1 MLIRFFRFC
10 LLLIILLLSP
20 TKLLSQDQ
28 VVVGKVDIGRLVL
41 GLTPDGW
48 VSLSKIMEKTNLDQE
63 ELQFLEDE
71 LQRQIKIYED
81 YVPNELP
88 AVRERKEREI
98 ADYREKIDKTKEN
111 LGTQFDEEMAKFVKL
126 INLHIQK
133 KNKDSG
139 FYFGIPYIS
148 EATLSDC
155 YILDPEDYTLQLM
168 EGLGIK
174 YDMSTATKNVYDKLK
189 TFTKKV
195 GDLKRYHNYYLVVNS
210 SELTWDV
217 FYKLR
222 KKNSLTF
229 QNEDE
234 IKNKITHEVES
245 WQAKGEF
252 ESTAMWQERVNDK
265 TRAEYIESRKKYY
278 IDLYNS
284 EIENL
289 RTEQNKLLG
298 EFQSV
303 VDELYK
309 RKHEKSIA
317 AKSEEL
323 KKSDFILHPYDADH
337 ETFLINNS
345 LYGDILLQVPLQ
357 EAAGFKNNWSSVKAS
372 LKPTFVPNGEDDIL
386 TQLEFFY
393 NGKAYTYNNLTV
405 ATYALTE
412 VNYNFNPIDFKDINI
427 SDFNIES
434 KQMISKNSDQK
445 IINKEKEITAKTV
458 ESKGRVI
465 NASHQ
470 SNIDFEIPRNNSRT
484 NSLTF
489 AVIIANENYDNV
501 GDVPYALNDGQILNE
516 YLVDCVGLPQ
526 DHVKIYKNASF
537 GNIAAAM
544 RHIDNLSKAF
554 GSDLNLIFYYAG
566 HGFPNESSKNPLILP
581 VDADASIPETCYD
594 LGKIINTL
602 GKLDANSVVVLL
614 DACFS
619 GAERGDNMILA
630 SRGVRMKSKEST
642 PLGKMVILSASQGD
656 ETAYPLNT
664 ERHGL
669 FTYFL
674 LKNLQENNGKVT
686 LGELSDYI
694 IKNVKQQSIVSNGKL
709 QTPSISVS
717 PLLEST
723 WHQMGFGQ
731 Y

>member
-1 MLIRFFRFC
+1 MIFC
-10 LLLIILLLSP
+10 RICLFSIFLFISPKILLC
-20 TKLLSQDQ
+20 QDQ
-28 VVVGKVDIGRLVL
+28 VVFGKVDIGKLILCLPEGDV
-41 GLTPDGW
+41 TK
-48 VSLSKIMEKTNLDQE
+48 SEIMERSDSYQKELQKLEDDLQNKIRSYDEYKTNV
-63 ELQFLEDE
+63 
-71 LQRQIKIYED
+71 IAIW
-81 YVPNELP
+81 
-88 AVRERKEREI
+88 ERGQREI
-98 ADYREKIDKTKEN
+98 AEERKSIEESKQKMSEQLSEDLSKLLEAFTVCLQKKF
-111 LGTQFDEEMAKFVKL
+111 LGTGILFALKSVSEVNISDFYIVDIEDHTLPLLKCL
-126 INLHIQK
+126 GG
-133 KNKDSG
+133 KD
-139 FYFGIPYIS
+139 Y
-148 EATLSDC
+148 
-155 YILDPEDYTLQLM
+155 
-168 EGLGIK
+168 
-174 YDMSTATKNVYDKLK
+174 MSTASKEVYDLIK
-189 TFTKKV
+189 
-195 GDLKRYHNYYLVVNS
+195 YHNYYLVMNS
-210 SELTWDV
+210 SDLTWDI
-217 FYKLR
+217 FYKFR
-222 KKNSLTF
+222 KKKSLTF

-245 WQAKGEF
+245 WQTKGEF
-252 ESTAMWQERVNDK
+252 ENTAMWQERVNDR

-323 KKSDFILHPYDADH
+323 KKSHFILHPYDADH

-345 LYGDILLQVPLQ
+345 LYGDILLQVPLSD
-357 EAAGFKNNWSSVKAS
+357 AAGFKNNWSSVKAS

-386 TQLEFFY
+386 TQLDFYY

-427 SDFNIES
+427 SDFNMES
-434 KQMISKNSDQK
+434 KPMISKNSDQK
-445 IINKEKEITAKTV
+445 IISKEKEIIAKTV
-458 ESKGRVI
+458 ESKSRVI
-465 NASHQ
+465 NASNQ
-470 SNIDFEIPRNNSRT
+470 SNIDFQIPQNNSRP

-501 GDVPYALNDGQILNE
+501 GDVPFALNDGQILNE
-516 YLVDCVGLPQ
+516 YLVDCVGLPE

-544 RHIDNLSKAF
+544 RHIENLSKAF
-554 GSDLNLIFYYAG
+554 GSNLNLIFYYAG

-602 GKLDANSVVVLL
+602 GELDANSVVVLI

-656 ETAYPLNT
+656 ETAYPLSS

-674 LKNLQENNGKVT
+674 LKKLQENNGKVT
-686 LGELSDYI
+686 LGELSDYV

-717 PLLEST
+717 PLLEAS
-723 WHQMGFGQ
+723 WRQIGFGQ
-731 Y
+731 H